1 MLGSAM
7 KILVVGAGIGGL
19 ALAALAR
26 QRGTTVTLIE
36 RAADFDHAGYMITL
50 YPIGSRVLHG
60 LGLHGEFVR
69 RSAEFKFYD
78 VHDGHGALLQ
88 RFDMGPLGERFGYF
102 GQITRRDLLDLLRS
116 AAPEVPLRWNVSVSS
131 LEKRGQKMVAKLS
144 DGSEDEWDAVIG
156 ADGIHSQTRRLVFG
170 EEPDNETGWGLWL
183 WWTNQAGLPR
193 DTVSEYWGRGRFVG
207 VYPTPDRIGAVAA
220 APKTLLNEHAINGDG
235 ARVRALFSEIGGGG
249 AEVIKTFPDRTE
261 DLFFWNLSDYR
272 SREWT
277 RGRFALLGDSAC
289 AFLPTAGVGASMALE
304 SAAVMADELSRTDAK
319 FLPQAFTLYEKRR
332 KARAEAAQ
340 NEARKLAAW
349 LATESAAIAWTRD
362 QFLKVSSIDTLAGHI
377 AKSLAEPL

>member
-1 MLGSAM
+1 MGSAM

-26 QRGTTVTLIE
+26 QRGVTVTLIE
-36 RAADFDHAGYMITL
+36 RAADFDHAGYMLTL

-69 RSAEFKFYD
+69 RSAEFKYYD
-78 VHDGHGALLQ
+78 VHDGHGTLLQ
-88 RFDMGPLGERFGYF
+88 RFDLAPLGERFGYF

-116 AAPEVPLRWNVSVSS
+116 AAPEAPLRWKVSVSS
-131 LEKRGQKMVAKLS
+131 LEMRGKKVVAELS
-144 DGSEDEWDAVIG
+144 DGTKDEWDAVIG
-156 ADGIHSQTRRLVFG
+156 ADGIHSEVRRLVFG
-170 EEPDNETGWGLWL
+170 GEADHETGWGLWV

-207 VYPTPDRIGAVAA
+207 VYPTPGRIGAVAA
-220 APKTLLNEHAINGDG
+220 APKTLLNENSINGDG
-235 ARVRALFSEIGGGG
+235 ARVRALFLEIGGGG
-249 AEVIKTFPDRTE
+249 AEVIRTFPDSMENLYFR
-261 DLFFWNLSDYR
+261 NLSDYR

-304 SAAVMADELSRTDAK
+304 SAAVMAEELSRTDAK
-319 FLPQAFTLYEKRR
+319 FLPDAFALYEKRR
-332 KARAEAAQ
+332 KSRVETAQ
-340 NEARKLAAW
+340 NDARKLAAW

-362 QFLKVSSIDTLAGHI
+362 QFLKVANIDSLAGHI
-377 AKSLAEPL
+377 ARSLAEPL